1 MSLSVFISFVLYSF
15 VTSITPGPNN
25 IMLAASGVNFGF
37 KRSIPH
43 ILGIG
48 CGFGFLVAVVGLGI
62 GSILSSNIFLYEC
75 LKIIGIVYLLFLAYK
90 IYRSS
95 SVDTQ
100 SKQSSP
106 FSFIQAA
113 MFQWVNPKAWIMA
126 LGAVTTY
133 LAADSDV
140 YWYLILGL
148 VYGLVGIP
156 STGVW
161 ALIGEKL
168 QSVIHDTRRLKLF
181 NTTMALLLVASVI
194 KPIMDSIFFLI
205 AAFSRI

>member
-1 MSLSVFISFVLYSF
+1 MSFTVFLSFVLYSF

-48 CGFGFLVAVVGLGI
+48 CGFGFMVVVVGLGI
-62 GSILSSNIFLYEC
+62 GSILSSNVILYEC
-75 LKIIGIVYLLFLAYK
+75 LKIIGIAYLLYLAYK
-90 IYRSS
+90 IYRSGAMET
-95 SVDTQ
+95 DTKQ
-100 SKQSSP
+100 SKP
-106 FSFIQAA
+106 LTFMQAA
-113 MFQWVNPKAWIMA
+113 LFQWVNPKAWVMA
-126 LGAVTTY
+126 LGAMTTY
-133 LAADSDV
+133 LAGDSAT

-148 VYGLVGIP
+148 TYGLVGIS

-168 QSVIHDTRRLKLF
+168 QILLLHDARRLK
-181 NTTMALLLVASVI
+181 I
-194 KPIMDSIFFLI
+194 
-205 AAFSRI
+205 

>member
-1 MSLSVFISFVLYSF
+1 MSFTVFLSFVLYSF

-48 CGFGFLVAVVGLGI
+48 CGFGFMVVVVGLGI
-62 GSILSSNIFLYEC
+62 GSILSSNVILYEC
-75 LKIIGIVYLLFLAYK
+75 LKIIGIAYLLYLAYK
-90 IYRSS
+90 IYRSGAMET
-95 SVDTQ
+95 DTKQ
-100 SKQSSP
+100 SKP
-106 FSFIQAA
+106 LTFMQAA
-113 MFQWVNPKAWIMA
+113 LFQWVNPKAWVMA
-126 LGAVTTY
+126 LGAMTTY
-133 LAADSDV
+133 LAGDSAT

-148 VYGLVGIP
+148 TYGLVGIP

-168 QSVIHDTRRLKLF
+168 QILLLHDARRLKLF
-181 NTTMALLLVASVI
+181 NITMSLLLVASVL
-194 KPIMDSIFFLI
+194 KPMWDSLLFILFDVI
-205 AAFSRI
+205 